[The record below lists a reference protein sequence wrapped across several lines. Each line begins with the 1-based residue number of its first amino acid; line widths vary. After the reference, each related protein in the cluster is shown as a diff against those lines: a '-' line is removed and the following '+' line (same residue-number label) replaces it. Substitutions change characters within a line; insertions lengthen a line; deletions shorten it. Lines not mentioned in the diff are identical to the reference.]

1 MEVVN
6 LGSLAVVTQTVDA
19 RQINRELRSLD
30 PNLFLDFETVTP
42 FGLVPVI
49 KEHIGSAIAP
59 LEVFRWQNPDGS
71 PKPLCSAMV
80 DEFKR
85 QAATRGPDTARRA
98 AQANRERKQRMHA
111 EAQADMDE
119 IHKEHKGRVRAAE
132 LDSLPP
138 GWRPRYFGKR

>member
-59 LEVFRWQNPDGS
+59 LEVFRWQEPGRLAEAALLGDGRRVQTAGRHPWPRHRPPRRPTS
-71 PKPLCSAMV
+71 P
-80 DEFKR
+80 R
-85 QAATRGPDTARRA
+85 AARRMHARRA
-98 AQANRERKQRMHA
+98 DDDDSIEGS
-111 EAQADMDE
+111 
-119 IHKEHKGRVRAAE
+119 KGRVRAAQ

-138 GWRPRYFGKR
+138 GWRPKHFGKK